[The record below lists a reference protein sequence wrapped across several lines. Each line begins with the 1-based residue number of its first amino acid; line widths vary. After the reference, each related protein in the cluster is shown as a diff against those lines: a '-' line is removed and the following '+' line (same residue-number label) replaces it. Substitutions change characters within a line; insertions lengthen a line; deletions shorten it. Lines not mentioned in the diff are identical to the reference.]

1 VLNFLHLSV
10 EFFFLPQKM
19 RTEEPEA
26 ANIKGAW
33 MHETPK
39 TLRQVCNTYVFF
51 FMINLM
57 MGSRTLKIS
66 FAFIQSA
73 KLRVKMIVLN
83 LTNNSRVE
91 TPFPLF
97 LCSFNFQT
105 NLS

>member
-1 VLNFLHLSV
+1 MLNFLHLSV

-73 KLRVKMIVLN
+73 KLRMKMIVLN
-83 LTNNSRVE
+83 MTNNSRVE
-91 TPFPLF
+91 TPFSLF
-97 LCSFNFQT
+97 FL
-105 NLS
+105 LL